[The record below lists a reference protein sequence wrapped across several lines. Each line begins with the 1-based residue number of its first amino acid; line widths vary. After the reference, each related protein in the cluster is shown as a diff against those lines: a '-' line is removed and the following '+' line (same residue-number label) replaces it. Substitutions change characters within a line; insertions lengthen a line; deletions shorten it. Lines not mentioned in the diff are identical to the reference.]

1 MIEEDVKIK
10 KEEAEEKR
18 VSSDIFA
25 EKVGKEKKIVE
36 AESSKANIEA
46 DKCGTIKANVEAI

>member
-1 MIEEDVKIK
+1 MKQ
-10 KEEAEEKR
+10 
-18 VSSDIFA
+18 SSDIFA

-46 DKCGTIKANVEAI
+46 DKCGAIKTNVESIQS

>member
-1 MIEEDVKIK
+1 MSKLKQIS
-10 KEEAEEKR
+10 AEEKR

-25 EKVGKEKKIVE
+25 EQVGKEKKSVE

-46 DKCGTIKANVEAI
+46 DKCGIIKKNVEEIQTKT

>member
-1 MIEEDVKIK
+1 MKL
-10 KEEAEEKR
+10 
-18 VSSDIFA
+18 SSDVFA

-46 DKCGTIKANVEAI
+46 DKCGTIKTNVEAIQA